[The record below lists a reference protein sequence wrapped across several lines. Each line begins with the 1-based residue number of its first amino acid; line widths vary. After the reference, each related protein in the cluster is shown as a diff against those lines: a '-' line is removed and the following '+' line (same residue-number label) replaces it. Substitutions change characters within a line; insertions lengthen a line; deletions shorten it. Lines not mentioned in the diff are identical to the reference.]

1 MIFDILVFITCV
13 FNVYSLL
20 FVMSN
25 TEKFTDILGHMN
37 YKAKFFSLVTI
48 LIITGCVAGLGIY
61 LIYFMIAEY
70 FCVLGWYG
78 SKKKDHVHAGMR
90 GIISILAMIVTEL
103 TIIYLYY
110 QIGREGM

>member
-78 SKKKDHVHAGMR
+78 SKKRIMYMR
-90 GIISILAMIVTEL
+90 E
-103 TIIYLYY
+103 
-110 QIGREGM
+110 